1 MSSFTAGEGALWQ
14 ALTDA
19 QRRLSSVHMRELFER
34 DKARFSRYSFQADRL
49 FLDYS
54 KNRLDD
60 DALAHLLALAD
71 EAGVASRRDAMFAGG
86 KINCTEERAVLHT
99 ALRADRT
106 QSLVVEGT
114 DVIAQVHEQLDRMA
128 NFVDA
133 IRSGKRRGSSG
144 EAITDVVNIG
154 IGGSDLGPAMVTA
167 ALQPYAQSGPTTHFV
182 SNVDPAQIHDTLAQL
197 NPKTTLVIVV
207 SKTFTTQE
215 TMANAKLAMAWLQAG
230 VSDLQAH
237 LAAVTTNAA
246 AAREL
251 GFAQDSTFLFWDW
264 VGGRYSLWSSVGL
277 SIALAIGMSH
287 FRELL
292 AGARAMDEHFRSAPL
307 AQNMPVVLA
316 VLGIW
321 YRNFW
326 QAGSHA
332 VLPYSQ
338 RLQRLPAYLQQL
350 DMESNG
356 KRVRITGDEVNSA
369 TGPVIWGEPG
379 TNGQH
384 AFYQLLH
391 QGTDLIPCDILFA
404 RRGDTQDKTGH
415 RMLIA
420 NAIAQGEALMRGKD
434 EAQLRSEMQAAGLDE
449 EKVKALLPHRSF
461 PGNKPSNTLV
471 FDQLDPHTLGN
482 LIALYEHKVF
492 CQGVVWGINSFDQ
505 WGVELGKELAKGVL
519 TALNEESPAAV
530 DESLLGWV
538 MRP

>member
-19 QRRLSSVHMRELFER
+19 QRRLANVHMRDMFER
-34 DKARFSRYSFQADRL
+34 DTTRFSRYTLQADQL

-60 DALAHLLALAD
+60 AALSSLMALAS
-71 EAGVASRRDAMFAGG
+71 EAGIDSRRDAMFAGEI
-86 KINCTEERAVLHT
+86 INSTEGRAVLHT
-99 ALRADRT
+99 ALRADVA
-106 QSLVVEGT
+106 QSLLVDGT
-114 DVIAQVHEQLDRMA
+114 DVIAQVHEQLDRMER
-128 NFVDA
+128 FVDA
-133 IRSGKRRGSSG
+133 IRSRRHCGSSG

-167 ALQPYAQSGPTTHFV
+167 ALQPYAQSGPRSHFV
-182 SNVDPAQIHDTLAQL
+182 SNVDPVQIHDTLAQL

-215 TMANAKLAMAWLQAG
+215 TMANAKVAMAWLLAG
-230 VSDLQAH
+230 VTDLQPH
-237 LAAVTTNAA
+237 VAAVTTNAA

-251 GFAQDSTFLFWDW
+251 GFAKDSTFLFWDW

-277 SIALAIGMSH
+277 SIALAIGMSS
-287 FRELL
+287 FRKLL
-292 AGARAMDEHFRSAPL
+292 AGARAMDEHFCSAPL

-316 VLGIW
+316 MLGIW

-356 KRVRITGDEVNSA
+356 KRVRLNGDAVGSA

-404 RRGDTQDKTGH
+404 RRGDTADEQGH

-420 NAIAQGEALMRGKD
+420 NAIAQGEALMRGKED
-434 EAQLRSEMQAAGLDE
+434 TQLRDEMQTAGLDE
-449 EKVKALLPHRSF
+449 EKIKALLPHRCF

-471 FDQLDPHTLGN
+471 FDQLDPRTLGN

-519 TALNEESPAAV
+519 NALNESSPPAA